1 MGVGCGVGANGP
13 GVVLRVPAMMPLKP
27 HALAMSLNALDLQR
41 ARDRARCACACV
53 SERGEE
59 GGADALGRDPAA
71 PGEQVQ
77 RDALAEEQMPR
88 AAADGGHVLH
98 GLEHLSLIDVPFD
111 PNPRA

>member
-1 MGVGCGVGANGP
+1 MCV
-13 GVVLRVPAMMPLKP
+13 
-27 HALAMSLNALDLQR
+27 
-41 ARDRARCACACV
+41 CV
-53 SERGEE
+53 SGRAGRRGA
-59 GGADALGRDPAA
+59 GADALGRDPAA

-77 RDALAEEQMPR
+77 RDALAEEQVPR